1 MRFITEFEN
10 TPALL
15 LQEGYNSW
23 VKTYETRGE
32 LDIATQIGN
41 SFGWETDEQPFKI
54 RHTLEIE
61 AFPTDKWVEFKQ
73 RLFSEIAT
81 CNDTDFPV
89 DGARI
94 LSWIKE
100 LESFGKP
107 SGDAK

>member
-1 MRFITEFEN
+1 MRFKGEFKV
-10 TPALL
+10 PAGMSK
-15 LQEGYNSW
+15 EANS
-23 VKTYETRGE
+23 TYIETRKERAETG
-32 LDIATQIGN
+32 IGYLLSK
-41 SFGWETDEQPFKI
+41 SFGWQNPVNGDKS
-54 RHTLEIE
+54 HHLLEIE

-107 SGDAK
+107 SDVKQ

>member
-1 MRFITEFEN
+1 MRFITEFELASLKEEVVN
-10 TPALL
+10 AYKSRGDFELGQLISDSFSYTEKPLH
-15 LQEGYNSW
+15 G
-23 VKTYETRGE
+23 KTRW
-32 LDIATQIGN
+32 
-41 SFGWETDEQPFKI
+41 S
-54 RHTLEIE
+54 LEIE